1 MFIIQHASKLYFH
14 NKGRIILYET
24 RQEAESFLDM
34 FIQYSTSR
42 LAQMGKLSAAMQTG
56 IIIMNECEI
65 KPAGFDIENVK
76 CGVAWMKELF
86 DKR

>member
-76 CGVAWMKELF
+76 CGVVWMKELF

>member
-1 MFIIQHASKLYFH
+1 MFTIQHATKLYFH
-14 NKGRIILYET
+14 NKGRIILFET
-24 RQEAESFLDM
+24 PEEANNFLNM

-76 CGVAWMKELF
+76 CGVVWMKELF